1 LVILVIIVP
10 AVLRGSL
17 LLHTFAHRFTFMHY
31 LIASYLFQNKSCP
44 LPGLGTLWVSP
55 GKAETDF
62 LNTVIKAPSPRIVFE
77 PGENDPGNL
86 VDYIAGK
93 TNRPV
98 EQIPGNLAQFCDN
111 LKTST
116 TSNKPAALN
125 GVGNFF
131 IDSSGKI
138 NFRSAQ
144 LPNAFLQPV
153 KAVRVIHPE
162 AEHQILVGDKETT
175 NIVMN
180 EYFNEAPVKKNR
192 WWIWAIVLAV
202 LALLII
208 LLYLNN
214 TAGLLSMAGNAM
226 PIQ

>member
-1 LVILVIIVP
+1 
-10 AVLRGSL
+10 
-17 LLHTFAHRFTFMHY
+17 MHY

-55 GKAETDF
+55 GKAEADF
-62 LNTVIKAPSPRIVFE
+62 LNTVIKAPSPSIVFE
-77 PGENDPGNL
+77 AGENDPANL
-86 VDYIAGK
+86 VEYIAAK
-93 TNRPV
+93 TNRSV
-98 EQIPGNLAQFCDN
+98 EQTTEKLALFCND
-111 LKTST
+111 LKTTT

-144 LPNAFLQPV
+144 LPTAFLQPV
-153 KAVRVIHPE
+153 KAGRVIHPE
-162 AEHQILVGDKETT
+162 AEHQLLVGDKETT
-175 NIVMN
+175 NTLMN
-180 EYFNEAPVKKNR
+180 EYFNEAPVKKKR

-214 TAGLLSMAGNAM
+214 TAALLSMAGNAM

>member
-1 LVILVIIVP
+1 
-10 AVLRGSL
+10 
-17 LLHTFAHRFTFMHY
+17 MHY
-31 LIASYLFQNKSCP
+31 LIASYLFQNKSCS
-44 LPGLGTLWVSP
+44 LPGLGTLSVSA

-77 PGENDPGNL
+77 ATESDTGNL
-86 VDYIAGK
+86 LDYIASK
-93 TNRPV
+93 TNRSIAQTI
-98 EQIPGNLAQFCDN
+98 ERLEQFCND
-111 LKTST
+111 LKTAT
-116 TSNKPAALN
+116 THGATNKPAVLN

-144 LPNAFLQPV
+144 LPAAFLQPV
-153 KAVRVIHPE
+153 KAERVIHPQ

-180 EYFNEAPVKKNR
+180 EYFSEEVPVKKNR
-192 WWIWAIVLAV
+192 WWIWAIVLGL
-202 LALLII
+202 LALAAI

-214 TAGLLSMAGNAM
+214 AGLLSMAGNAM